1 MKTVIIIILSI
12 YTWNKVKNWLKELE
26 GKESTKEN
34 AGKQMSLF
42 FNEEDIEEL
51 KKVKAEI
58 KSKIKEALDKDN
70 YVEINQL
77 TKEIKRIER
86 KIAESIKNQKE
97 KTKSQKVNKEN
108 KSIAR
113 IIGNL
118 VGEFQ
123 KGIAEVKSR
132 E

>member
-1 MKTVIIIILSI
+1 MIRVLLIIAISI
-12 YTWNKVKNWLKELE
+12 YTWNKIKKWLKELE

-34 AGKQMSLF
+34 AGEQMSLF
-42 FNEEDIEEL
+42 LNEEDIEEL
-51 KKVKAEI
+51 KKVKEEI

-77 TKEIKRIER
+77 TKEIKRIEG

-97 KTKSQKVNKEN
+97 KTKSKEN

-113 IIGNL
+113 IMGNL

-123 KGIAEVKSR
+123 KGIAEVKKS
-132 E
+132 